1 MPKYD
6 VDLTVTFINGKE
18 KSQHEFEQEELE
30 ISRATKLWITNKS
43 AKESEFIETVKV
55 NFNIDKNTNTT
66 TYYEF
71 STSIPTTIITSI
83 IYYVEKIDYEDDT
96 VVFNSHDL

>member
-1 MPKYD
+1 MPKYE
-6 VDLTVTFINGKE
+6 VDLDVTFINGKE
-18 KSQHEFEQEELE
+18 KSKHSFELEELE

-43 AKESEFIETVKV
+43 AKESEFIETVKL
-55 NFNIDKNTNTT
+55 NFDIDKNTNTT

-71 STSIPTTIITSI
+71 STSIPTTIITSF
-83 IYYVEKIDYEDDT
+83 IYYVERIDSEGDT